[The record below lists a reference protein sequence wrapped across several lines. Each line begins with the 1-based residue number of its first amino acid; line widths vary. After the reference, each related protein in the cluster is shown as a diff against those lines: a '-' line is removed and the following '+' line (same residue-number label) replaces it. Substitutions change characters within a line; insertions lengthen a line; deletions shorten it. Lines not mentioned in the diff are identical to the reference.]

1 MSGGTTALIIILV
14 IVAILIVFGLY
25 MLCAGIRVLKQYDK
39 GVVYRLGVCK
49 RNAIGPGMVW
59 INPILCKMV
68 VVDIRTQSYD
78 IPSQDVITRDN
89 VSLRVDGIVYF

>member
-1 MSGGTTALIIILV
+1 MSDVTIIIVLIVVGILV
-14 IVAILIVFGLY
+14 VFGLY
-25 MLCAGIRVLKQYDK
+25 MLCAGIRVLKQFDK

-49 RNAIGPGMVW
+49 QRPIGPGMVW
-59 INPILCKMV
+59 INPILSKMV

-78 IPSQDVITRDN
+78 IPSQDVITKDN